1 MVIFRAIVRPDE
13 ARERRVS
20 RMGLLTTLKKVLIGS
35 PERPLPELGRNDLCW
50 CESGKKYKNCHLA
63 ADNRKR
69 SAQRA
74 ATLNGS
80 SANTMF

>member
-1 MVIFRAIVRPDE
+1 M
-13 ARERRVS
+13 S
-20 RMGLLTTLKKVLIGS
+20 LLHTIKNVLIGA

-50 CESGKKYKNCHLA
+50 CSSGKKYKNCHLA
-63 ADNRKR
+63 DDNRKR